1 MKTLKKVI
9 LMVAIFLAVLII
21 SNVSNAATVKV
32 TGETLNVRK
41 EASTS
46 SDVIAMLSKDI
57 ECELL
62 GEEGDFYK
70 IKYNLR
76 YLTNTNRCFKMYS
89 TVISYKL

>member
-21 SNVSNAATVKV
+21 SNVSKAATVKV

-70 IKYNLR
+70 IKYKKDGVEHCLFGFIPLFGIR
-76 YLTNTNRCFKMYS
+76 K
-89 TVISYKL
+89 IA

>member
-21 SNVSNAATVKV
+21 SNVSKAATVKV

-57 ECELL
+57 
-62 GEEGDFYK
+62 
-70 IKYNLR
+70 
-76 YLTNTNRCFKMYS
+76 
-89 TVISYKL
+89 